1 MSIAAQVAILFLVV
15 LVGVLC
21 RRLGYFTD
29 ETIRGVTQLVVNV
42 TLPVLTV
49 YNMQRP
55 FDMHVLTNFLLTLLL
70 SLAAILASI
79 GGASLLFRHR
89 PHDKRAVLLNM
100 AGFSNCG
107 FMGYPVMT
115 SLIGTIG
122 VFYGSAYNVIFT
134 VLSWTYGIYAITG
147 DKTQLKLRP
156 LLLNPG
162 VISIVL
168 ALALYLLEITLPD
181 IIMTPATYLSALNT
195 PLPMVVVGSQLSHAD
210 FRAAL
215 KGASSWIT
223 MLLRLVAFPL
233 LSLGICLALGLNSDL
248 TMVLVIAASAPAAA
262 LLSMLSAKFELDS
275 ELASSMVSVQTAF
288 SALTMPLVVSLVDYL
303 A

>member
-1 MSIAAQVAILFLVV
+1 MSIAAQVVILFLVV

-55 FDMHVLTNFLLTLLL
+55 FDMHVLMNFLLTLLL

-107 FMGYPVMT
+107 FMGYPIILAINPDWMIYAVAYNVAYLLVSWTVGVSLFQGRQNISLKRVLLNPNVISAFIGFAVFCLNITLPNILSQTMSLVGGLT
-115 SLIGTIG
+115 TPLSMLLIGTRVCGIRPG
-122 VFYGSAYNVIFT
+122 DLKDKDYHIAAALRLI
-134 VLSWTYGIYAITG
+134 VLPLLA
-147 DKTQLKLRP
+147 LLLLRP
-156 LLLNPG
+156 LHLDDC
-162 VISIVL
+162 VWRTI
-168 ALALYLLEITLPD
+168 YLLTAMPCGTLTAMQAELYGGD
-181 IIMTPATYLSALNT
+181 SRFAA
-195 PLPMVVVGSQLSHAD
+195 
-210 FRAAL
+210 RAIAY
-215 KGASSWIT
+215 ST
-223 MLLRLVAFPL
+223 L
-233 LSLGICLALGLNSDL
+233 LSLATVPVMSLLLG
-248 TMVLVIAASAPAAA
+248 
-262 LLSMLSAKFELDS
+262 
-275 ELASSMVSVQTAF
+275 
-288 SALTMPLVVSLVDYL
+288 
-303 A
+303 

>member
-1 MSIAAQVAILFLVV
+1 MSIAAQVVILFLVV

-55 FDMHVLTNFLLTLLL
+55 FDMHVLMNFLLTLLL

-107 FMGYPVMT
+107 FMGYPIILAINPDWMIYAV
-115 SLIGTIG
+115 
-122 VFYGSAYNVIFT
+122 AYNV
-134 VLSWTYGIYAITG
+134 A
-147 DKTQLKLRP
+147 
-156 LLLNPG
+156 
-162 VISIVL
+162 
-168 ALALYLLEITLPD
+168 YLLGRREPVSGAAERQ
-181 IIMTPATYLSALNT
+181 PQA
-195 PLPMVVVGSQLSHAD
+195 
-210 FRAAL
+210 RAAQPERHRRV
-215 KGASSWIT
+215 S
-223 MLLRLVAFPL
+223 RLCGFLPEHHAARHPFADDVAHRR
-233 LSLGICLALGLNSDL
+233 ADD
-248 TMVLVIAASAPAAA
+248 AA
-262 LLSMLSAKFELDS
+262 LHAADRHAHQRHPAE
-275 ELASSMVSVQTAF
+275 
-288 SALTMPLVVSLVDYL
+288 
-303 A
+303 

>member
-1 MSIAAQVAILFLVV
+1 
-15 LVGVLC
+15 
-21 RRLGYFTD
+21 
-29 ETIRGVTQLVVNV
+29 
-42 TLPVLTV
+42 
-49 YNMQRP
+49 
-55 FDMHVLTNFLLTLLL
+55 
-70 SLAAILASI
+70 
-79 GGASLLFRHR
+79 
-89 PHDKRAVLLNM
+89 
-100 AGFSNCG
+100 
-107 FMGYPVMT
+107 MT

-134 VLSWTYGIYAITG
+134 FLSWTYGIYAITG

-168 ALALYLLEITLPD
+168 ALALYLLEIPLPD

-233 LSLGICLALGLNSDL
+233 LSLGICLSMGLNSDL

>member
-55 FDMHVLTNFLLTLLL
+55 FDMHVLMNFLLTLLL

-107 FMGYPVMT
+107 FMGYPIILAINPDWMIYAV
-115 SLIGTIG
+115 
-122 VFYGSAYNVIFT
+122 AYNV
-134 VLSWTYGIYAITG
+134 A
-147 DKTQLKLRP
+147 
-156 LLLNPG
+156 
-162 VISIVL
+162 
-168 ALALYLLEITLPD
+168 YLL
-181 IIMTPATYLSALNT
+181 
-195 PLPMVVVGSQLSHAD
+195 
-210 FRAAL
+210 
-215 KGASSWIT
+215 
-223 MLLRLVAFPL
+223 
-233 LSLGICLALGLNSDL
+233 
-248 TMVLVIAASAPAAA
+248 
-262 LLSMLSAKFELDS
+262 
-275 ELASSMVSVQTAF
+275 VS
-288 SALTMPLVVSLVDYL
+288 
-303 A
+303 